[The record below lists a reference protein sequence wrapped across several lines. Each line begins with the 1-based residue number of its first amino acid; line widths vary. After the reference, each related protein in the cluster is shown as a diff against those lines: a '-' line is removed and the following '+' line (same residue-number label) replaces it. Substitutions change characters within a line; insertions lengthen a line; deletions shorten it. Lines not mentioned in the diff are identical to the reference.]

1 MVKKSRT
8 IRIKINIYHHSFRYN
23 MWKFYRW
30 NNNIFYPHPFS
41 TPRRIP
47 SLPLPQPPLLHL
59 VYKVYISLSRVWQP
73 IDSLFVVR
81 DNTNNTWKFVEL
93 IDKIIPTSQRDYLWQ
108 HGISYTWITW
118 RCTGTL
124 HDRVTEWAKV
134 ASRNSTTESGRTW
147 TGPWSS
153 GGSTPGTRNVGT
165 GQGLWEGKYCCFFF
179 YSSVQNTILFVECL
193 LQWFFQLSQQRWKS
207 VRWNK
212 ARLVASKT
220 GKRLLP
226 PIGHKRS

>member
-1 MVKKSRT
+1 MVKKSR
-8 IRIKINIYHHSFRYN
+8 IICIEINIYHHSFRYN
-23 MWKFYRW
+23 MWKVFLE
-30 NNNIFYPHPFS
+30 I
-41 TPRRIP
+41 
-47 SLPLPQPPLLHL
+47 LLHL

-93 IDKIIPTSQRDYLWQ
+93 IDKIIPASERDYLWQ

-124 HDRVTEWAKV
+124 HDRVTEWARV

-165 GQGLWEGKYCCFFF
+165 GQGLWEGKYCFFF
-179 YSSVQNTILFVECL
+179 ILVFKIPFCL
-193 LQWFFQLSQQRWKS
+193 LNVYCSGFFNCLSKDGKVYDEIKHVWLQARQ
-207 VRWNK
+207 VRDCY
-212 ARLVASKT
+212 
-220 GKRLLP
+220 
-226 PIGHKRS
+226 HQ